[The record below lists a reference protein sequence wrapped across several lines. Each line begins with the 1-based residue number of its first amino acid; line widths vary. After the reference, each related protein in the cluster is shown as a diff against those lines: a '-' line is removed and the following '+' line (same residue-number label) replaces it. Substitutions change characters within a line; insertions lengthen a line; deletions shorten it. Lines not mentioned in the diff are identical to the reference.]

1 MEQRHQQMREE
12 SVMTCVSRKDACHCH
27 RDAIWGESEV
37 TPRGRITRTSIVKQ
51 RRYRNQCCRLRPH
64 TWRRKPRRFDEF
76 TTSSS
81 PFEHERI
88 VAKIYKLQ
96 ESTVP
101 TEHCPECPD
110 QRAMLHFTYR
120 DLHCVVVASI
130 LVAAN
135 HQDLVP
141 DVRRL
146 GRLLAPDPA
155 HCQGHVESVTHALR
169 CGLSSQAQENG
180 WGSFARALYALA

>member
-1 MEQRHQQMREE
+1 M
-12 SVMTCVSRKDACHCH
+12 
-27 RDAIWGESEV
+27 
-37 TPRGRITRTSIVKQ
+37 
-51 RRYRNQCCRLRPH
+51 
-64 TWRRKPRRFDEF
+64 
-76 TTSSS
+76 
-81 PFEHERI
+81 
-88 VAKIYKLQ
+88 
-96 ESTVP
+96 P

-155 HCQGHVESVTHALR
+155 HCQGHVESVTPSGVA
-169 CGLSSQAQENG
+169 SQAKLRKMVGDRLQELCMPSHKMDDRDVDLHG
-180 WGSFARALYALA
+180 QSTGQGTDRLQTGCS